1 MPAIS
6 VVLPVF
12 NGGSYLEEAILS
24 IRNQSFKDFEFIII
38 NDGSTDQSIDII
50 KRHASEDSR
59 IIVIDRE
66 NKGLVA
72 SLNEGVAVAKGEF
85 IARMDADD
93 VSLPNRLEK
102 QLQFMTTHIGC
113 VCVGSDVEII
123 DSKGRKIIVWHQ
135 LTLDEEIQNE
145 ALKGHATICHP
156 VAMFRRQAFIACGGY
171 DPEMYPAED
180 LDLWLKLGERGALA
194 NIPEVLIRYRI
205 LPNSI
210 SGSTASDGRQRQ
222 AAKRASDRACIR
234 RRLSGPRFEAT
245 QPWRQGSGKT
255 ESYLHLINFGWLAY
269 SSREYKTAFSYGL
282 NASFQKPAYGSFVLI
297 VKSLLGLLGVR
308 GGNC

>member
-38 NDGSTDQSIDII
+38 NDGSTDRSLDVIR
-50 KRHASEDSR
+50 RHAYEDSR

-72 SLNEGVAVAKGEF
+72 TLNEGVAVAKGEL

-93 VSLPNRLEK
+93 VSSPERLER
-102 QLQFMTTHIGC
+102 QHQFMISHSDC

-123 DSKGRKIIVWHQ
+123 DDNGRKITVLHQ
-135 LTLDEEIQNE
+135 LTLDVEIQNE
-145 ALKGHATICHP
+145 ALKGHTTICHP

-180 LDLWLKLGERGALA
+180 LDLWLKLGEIGALA
-194 NIPEVLIRYRI
+194 NISEVLIRYRI

-210 SGSTASDGRQRQ
+210 SGSAASDGRQRQ

-234 RRLSGPRFEAT
+234 RKLNGFRFEAT
-245 QPWRQGSGKT
+245 LPWRPGTGKT
-255 ESYLHLINFGWLAY
+255 ESYLHLLNFGWLAY
-269 SSREYKTAFSYGL
+269 NSREYRTAISYGF
-282 NASFQKPAYGSFVLI
+282 NAGCQKLRYGAFILI
-297 VKSLLGLLGVR
+297 VKSLFGLLGFR
-308 GGNC
+308 G